1 MKPADIVIIGSGI
14 ACTSTLIEVFNR
26 LIEKPADHKLS
37 ITVIEKNREFWLGIP
52 YGSRS
57 SVNALT
63 ITSIYDFFT
72 DKQERDLFLEWFH
85 QNKSELLS
93 CYQQNGGTTAEQWLQ
108 RNAEAIKAEDWKNVY
123 LPRYICGKYLQ
134 QKFDTALRIVEEKGL
149 VELTLINCE
158 AKDIQYKD
166 NGYMVSYELTDRTT
180 LSLWAAKVV
189 IATGSA
195 PVRNI
200 DLPIETNALTVVN
213 DLYHPGAEE
222 NIQKLATA
230 LSSTKNHGER
240 NVLIIGSN
248 ASSIEFLYLLA
259 GQPKVISLINKLVVI
274 SRSGLL
280 PYHIID
286 DSMGEHLTDNLYQ
299 LKKEGSYTIETLVE
313 AAKKDIN
320 IAVKDGVII
329 PYIDKIIGF
338 TFELLQ
344 PLDEDAKK
352 AFIGIYGMQLSSL
365 FRRSGVDYK
374 TGSGLLHELEK
385 LVLLKGSFDKI
396 DCTDNVGKLH
406 YTANDPHQKLIYPE
420 KFKVVV
426 NCTGSDDLGRS
437 SSKLIYNLVHNGIAA
452 VNLSGKGFL
461 VNERFEAAPNL
472 YVIGPLL
479 GGNKNERIHF
489 WHLENA
495 SRIMYLA
502 PYLAECLVSPT
513 QSSPEGR
520 D

>member
-26 LIEKPADHKLS
+26 LIKKPTDHKFS
-37 ITVIEKNREFWLGIP
+37 ITIIEKNREFWLGVP

-72 DKQERDLFLEWFH
+72 DEHERNLFLDWFN
-85 QNKSELLS
+85 QNKVELLDW
-93 CYQQNGGTTAEQWLQ
+93 YQQNGGATAEQWLQ
-108 RNAEAIKAEDWKNVY
+108 RNAEAIKTEDWKNVY
-123 LPRYICGKYLQ
+123 LPRYICGKYQQ
-134 QKFDTALRIVEEKGL
+134 QKFDTSLRIVEEKGL
-149 VELTLINCE
+149 AELTLINAE
-158 AKDIQYKD
+158 VTDVQPKD
-166 NGYMVSYELTDRTT
+166 NGYTIGYELDDKTT
-180 LSLWAAKVV
+180 LSLSAAKVV

-200 DLPIETNALTVVN
+200 DLPEDTDAVKVIN
-213 DLYHPGAEE
+213 DLYDPGAEE
-222 NIQKLATA
+222 NIQKLAAA
-230 LSSTKNHGER
+230 LSGTKNHDER
-240 NVLIIGSN
+240 NVLVIGSN

-259 GQPKVISLINKLVVI
+259 GLPKVTNLINKLVVI

-280 PYHIID
+280 PYHIIN
-286 DSMGEHLTDNLYQ
+286 DSIGEHLTDNLDQ
-299 LKKEGSYTIETLVE
+299 LKKEGNYTIEMLVE
-313 AAKKDIN
+313 AAKKDIT
-320 IAVKDGVII
+320 IAVKDGVIV

-352 AFIGIYGMQLSSL
+352 AFIGIYGMQLSNL
-365 FRRSGVDYK
+365 FRRSGTDYK

-396 DCTDNVGKLH
+396 NFTDNGGELY
-406 YTANDPHQKLIYPE
+406 YTATDSMQKLTYPE
-420 KFKVVV
+420 RFKVIV
-426 NCTGSDDLGRS
+426 NCTGSEDLSQS

-452 VNLSGKGFL
+452 VNLSRKGFL
-461 VNERFEAAPNL
+461 VNKHFEAAPNL

-502 PYLAECLVSPT
+502 PYLAECLVP
-513 QSSPEGR
+513 
-520 D
+520 

>member
-1 MKPADIVIIGSGI
+1 MKPADLVIIGSGI

-26 LIEKPADHKLS
+26 LIDKPADHKFS
-37 ITVIEKNREFWLGIP
+37 ITIIEKNREFWLGVP

-57 SVNALT
+57 SINALT

-72 DKQERDLFLEWFH
+72 SKHELNLFLNWFNR
-85 QNKSELLS
+85 NKIELLNW
-93 CYQQNGGTTAEQWLQ
+93 YQQNGGATAGQWLQ

-123 LPRYICGKYLQ
+123 LPRYICGEYQQ
-134 QKFDTALRIVEEKGL
+134 QKLNVMLRIVEEKKL
-149 VELTLINCE
+149 AELTLINAE
-158 AKDIQYKD
+158 VTDIQPKE
-166 NGYMVSYELTDRTT
+166 NGYTISYELVDKTE
-180 LSLWAAKVV
+180 LSLPAAKVV

-195 PVRNI
+195 PARNI
-200 DLPIETNALTVVN
+200 DLPGDSNTVVIN
-213 DLYHPGAEE
+213 DLYDPGAEE

-230 LSSTKNHGER
+230 LSHTKNDDER
-240 NVLIIGSN
+240 NVLVIGSN

-259 GQPKVISLINKLVVI
+259 GLPQVTGLINKLVVI
-274 SRSGLL
+274 SKSGLL
-280 PYHIID
+280 PYHIINE
-286 DSMGEHLTDNLYQ
+286 STNEHLTDNLDQ
-299 LKKEGSYTIETLVE
+299 LKKEGNYTLETLVD
-313 AAKKDIN
+313 AAKKDIS
-320 IAVKDGVII
+320 IAVKDGVIVTH
-329 PYIDKIIGF
+329 IDKIIGF

-352 AFIGIYGMQLSSL
+352 AFIGIYGMQLSNL
-365 FRRSGVDYK
+365 FRRSGNDYK

-396 DCTDNVGKLH
+396 KCTDNGGELH
-406 YTANDPHQKLIYPE
+406 YTTIDPEQKLIYPE
-420 KFKVVV
+420 IFKVVV
-426 NCTGSDDLGRS
+426 NCTGSDDLSQS

-452 VNLSGKGFL
+452 VNLSGKGFW
-461 VNERFEAAPNL
+461 VNEHFEAAPNL
-472 YVIGPLL
+472 CVIGPLL

-513 QSSPEGR
+513 QPSPEGR
-520 D
+520 A

>member
-26 LIEKPADHKLS
+26 LIEKPTDHKIS
-37 ITVIEKNREFWLGIP
+37 ITIIEKNQEFWLGVP

-57 SVNALT
+57 SINALT

-72 DKQERDLFLEWFH
+72 DEYERNLFLDWFN
-85 QNKSELLS
+85 QNKIELLNW
-93 CYQQNGGTTAEQWLQ
+93 YQQNGGTTAKQWLQ
-108 RNAEAIKAEDWKNVY
+108 RNADAIKAGDWKNVY
-123 LPRYICGKYLQ
+123 LPRHICGKYQQ

-149 VELTLINCE
+149 AELNLINAE
-158 AKDIQYKD
+158 VTDVQPEN
-166 NGYMVSYELTDRTT
+166 NGYTVSYELGDKTT
-180 LSLWAAKVV
+180 LSLSTAKVV

-200 DLPIETNALTVVN
+200 DLPGDVDAVTVIN
-213 DLYHPGAEE
+213 DIYDPGAEE
-222 NIQKLATA
+222 NIQKLAAA
-230 LSSTKNHGER
+230 LSDTKNHDER
-240 NVLIIGSN
+240 NVLVIGSN

-259 GQPKVISLINKLVVI
+259 GLPKVTNLINKLVVI
-274 SRSGLL
+274 SKSGLL
-280 PYHIID
+280 PYHIIND
-286 DSMGEHLTDNLYQ
+286 PSSEHLTDNLDQ
-299 LKKEGSYTIETLVE
+299 LKKEGNYTIETLVE
-313 AAKKDIN
+313 AAKKDIT
-320 IAVKDGVII
+320 IAVKDGVIV

-352 AFIGIYGMQLSSL
+352 AFIGIYGMQLSNL
-365 FRRSGVDYK
+365 FRRSGTDYK

-396 DCTDNVGKLH
+396 NFTDNGGELY
-406 YTANDPHQKLIYPE
+406 YTATDSQQKLIYPE
-420 KFKVVV
+420 KFKVVI
-426 NCTGSDDLGRS
+426 NCTGSEDLNQS

-452 VNLSGKGFL
+452 VNLSRKGFL
-461 VNERFEAAPNL
+461 VNKHFEAAPNL

-502 PYLAECLVSPT
+502 PYLAECLVP
-513 QSSPEGR
+513 
-520 D
+520 

>member
-26 LIEKPADHKLS
+26 LIKKPTDHKFS
-37 ITVIEKNREFWLGIP
+37 ITIIEKNREFWLGVP

-72 DKQERDLFLEWFH
+72 DEHERNLFLDWFN
-85 QNKSELLS
+85 QNKVELLDW
-93 CYQQNGGTTAEQWLQ
+93 YQQNGGATAEQWLQ
-108 RNAEAIKAEDWKNVY
+108 RNAEAIKTEDWKNVY
-123 LPRYICGKYLQ
+123 LPRYICGKYQQ
-134 QKFDTALRIVEEKGL
+134 QKFDTSLRIIEEKGL
-149 VELTLINCE
+149 AELTLINAE
-158 AKDIQYKD
+158 VTDVQPKD
-166 NGYMVSYELTDRTT
+166 NGYTISYELDDKTT
-180 LSLWAAKVV
+180 LSLSAAKVV

-200 DLPIETNALTVVN
+200 DLPVDTDAVKVIN
-213 DLYHPGAEE
+213 DLYDPGAEE
-222 NIQKLATA
+222 NIQKLAAA
-230 LSSTKNHGER
+230 LSGTKNHDER
-240 NVLIIGSN
+240 NVLVIGSN

-259 GQPKVISLINKLVVI
+259 GLPKVTNLINKLVVI

-280 PYHIID
+280 PYHIIN
-286 DSMGEHLTDNLYQ
+286 DSTGEHLTDNLDQ
-299 LKKEGSYTIETLVE
+299 LNKEGNYTIEMLVE
-313 AAKKDIN
+313 AAKKDIT
-320 IAVKDGVII
+320 IAVKDDVIV

-344 PLDEDAKK
+344 SLDEDAKK
-352 AFIGIYGMQLSSL
+352 AFIGIYGMQLSNL
-365 FRRSGVDYK
+365 FRRSGTDYK

-396 DCTDNVGKLH
+396 NFTDNGGELY
-406 YTANDPHQKLIYPE
+406 YTATDSEQKLTYPE
-420 KFKVVV
+420 RFKVIV
-426 NCTGSDDLGRS
+426 NCTGSEDLSQS

-452 VNLSGKGFL
+452 VNLSRKGFL
-461 VNERFEAAPNL
+461 VNKHFEAAPNL

-502 PYLAECLVSPT
+502 PYLAECLVP
-513 QSSPEGR
+513 
-520 D
+520 